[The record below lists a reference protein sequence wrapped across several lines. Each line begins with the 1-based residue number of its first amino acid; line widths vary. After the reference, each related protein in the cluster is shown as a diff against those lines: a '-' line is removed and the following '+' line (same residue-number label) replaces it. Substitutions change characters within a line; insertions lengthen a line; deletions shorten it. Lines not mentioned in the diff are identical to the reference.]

1 MSCYY
6 KYVFIDVKEF
16 NVKKALVILFV
27 VLLLG
32 GTFAW
37 DRVQTY
43 FITKFLSHPPAP
55 VVTVSTST
63 VKYINYQPTL
73 TAVGSLSAYH
83 GVQVTSQMPGQ
94 IKEILFKSGD
104 YVKKGDA
111 LIQLDDSVA
120 QQTLASDKAQLQYDE
135 ATYRRYQSLYK
146 THAVSRSDLETMRTQ
161 YQKTLA
167 QVASDE
173 LNIKHMLISAPFS
186 GKLGIRAV
194 DMGQYINAG
203 DALVSLQQL
212 DPMYVDFT
220 LPAINLPDLTV
231 GQGVDVSLTS
241 SSGTQTLSGKIE
253 AINSDVNVNSR
264 NINVRAQIA
273 NEQHK
278 YLPGQYANVSVKL
291 PEQAKTMVIPRTAI
305 TYSLFGDS
313 VYLVKKDSK
322 DDKKF
327 QAIQQVVTVGNV
339 VGDSVIVTK
348 GLSINDQV
356 VNAGQN
362 KLKNGATVVI
372 NNSDTIE

>member
-1 MSCYY
+1 M
-6 KYVFIDVKEF
+6 
-16 NVKKALVILFV
+16 
-27 VLLLG
+27 
-32 GTFAW
+32 
-37 DRVQTY
+37 
-43 FITKFLSHPPAP
+43 
-55 VVTVSTST
+55 
-63 VKYINYQPTL
+63 
-73 TAVGSLSAYH
+73 
-83 GVQVTSQMPGQ
+83 
-94 IKEILFKSGD
+94 
-104 YVKKGDA
+104 
-111 LIQLDDSVA
+111 
-120 QQTLASDKAQLQYDE
+120 
-135 ATYRRYQSLYK
+135 
-146 THAVSRSDLETMRTQ
+146 
-161 YQKTLA
+161 
-167 QVASDE
+167 
-173 LNIKHMLISAPFS
+173 
-186 GKLGIRAV
+186 
-194 DMGQYINAG
+194 
-203 DALVSLQQL
+203 
-212 DPMYVDFT
+212 
-220 LPAINLPDLTV
+220 

-278 YLPGQYANVSVKL
+278 YLPGQYANVAVKL